1 MLLALVSSASSADE
15 EKDRKIWLRPV
26 ALFDQHLYE
35 GAFLEPRGV
44 FFDAA
49 AKEVW
54 VADTRNNRIGVLT
67 PEGVPLFSFGA
78 TDKLKEPVRLA
89 VARDGDVYVLGV
101 DRSKIERFS
110 YRGEYR
116 PALQLPGVPPKPV
129 FGTLTVDADG
139 NLWVGENESGQ
150 VLAFSPPSPASPLF
164 QPLLRFGSNGDGEGQ
179 FQSIAGIAVTKD
191 VVVVTDHQVL
201 AVQVF
206 DRRGNFVRGWG
217 RHDMGV
223 QNFSLPEGVAVD
235 RENRIV
241 VVDALRHE
249 IKLFDLEGKFLDR
262 FGGLGT
268 KAGNVSYPSD
278 VAVDAEGHVYVA
290 EKGNA
295 RVQVFVE
302 TTEPPLDVRRRS
314 DERTTKADRKEPPS
328 AERTTPSPVSPTE
341 SNR

>member
-1 MLLALVSSASSADE
+1 MSGRAQSLLLAILLALVSSAARGDE
-15 EKDRKIWLRPV
+15 QEDKKIWLRPV

-35 GAFLEPRGV
+35 GAFMEPRGI

-67 PEGVPLFSFGA
+67 PDGVPLFSFGA

-89 VARDGDVYVLGV
+89 VSPAGEIYVLGV
-101 DRSKIERFS
+101 DRSKIERFGP
-110 YRGEYR
+110 RGEYR
-116 PALQLPGVPPKPV
+116 GALQLPGVPAKPV
-129 FGTLTVDADG
+129 FGTLAIDADG

-150 VLAFSPPSPASPLF
+150 VLAFSPAL

-179 FQSIAGIAVTKD
+179 FQAIAGIAVTKD

-206 DRRGNFVRGWG
+206 DRRGSFLRGWG
-217 RHDMGV
+217 RHDMGI
-223 QNFSLPEGVAVD
+223 QHFSLPEGVAVD
-235 RENRIV
+235 AHGRII

-278 VAVDAEGHVYVA
+278 VAVDAEGRVYVA
-290 EKGNA
+290 EKGNS
-295 RVQVFVE
+295 RIQVFVE
-302 TTEPPLDVRRRS
+302 TTEPPLGVQVK
-314 DERTTKADRKEPPS
+314 TKADRKESPP
-328 AERTTPSPVSPTE
+328 AERTKDSPASPTE